1 MTAYADTISRPART
15 LTESE
20 QRPDRQRIAWL
31 ECHVNFPYNAL
42 KVLMFPMGRS
52 RGRSR
57 SNPKAA
63 RRHDAD
69 SIPSPIRRSACRHND
84 RIEEFVAHMRP

>member
-20 QRPDRQRIAWL
+20 QRPDRQRIARL
-31 ECHVNFPYNAL
+31 ECRVTSPSNAFNG
-42 KVLMFPMGRS
+42 LMSPMGRS